1 MTDCLRMSRCPVNQQ
16 GNLFVPDCLQTWKN
30 PNPSNPVDMSMSI
43 PTKQPSNEAV
53 TVEQIW
59 TAEAE
64 DVIPSNTSSGL
75 HVGLTLTPRLRTASV
90 LP

>member
-1 MTDCLRMSRCPVNQQ
+1 
-16 GNLFVPDCLQTWKN
+16 
-30 PNPSNPVDMSMSI
+30 MSI